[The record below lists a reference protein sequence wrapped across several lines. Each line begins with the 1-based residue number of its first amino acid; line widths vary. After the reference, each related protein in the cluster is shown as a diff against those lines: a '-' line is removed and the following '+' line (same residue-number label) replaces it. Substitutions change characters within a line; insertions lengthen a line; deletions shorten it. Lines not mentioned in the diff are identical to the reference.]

1 MKKTAIITLAVIL
14 AATLVA
20 GAIVYFRPH
29 SLTDRIAE
37 NGSLCVTCTTIG
49 VQDGAAHNGTRTWE
63 NITVTKDIRDLLD
76 EHPFRRSLPFS
87 DSGMTPREKLLVISV
102 YEGGAPVDS
111 VILSDSGELSAGG
124 ANYTMAGADGF
135 IGELVKLLET
145 TD

>member
-1 MKKTAIITLAVIL
+1 MKKTAIITMAILL
-14 AATLVA
+14 AAILVA
-20 GAIVYFRPH
+20 GAIVYFWPH
-29 SLTDRIAE
+29 SLTDKIAE
-37 NGSLCVTCTTIG
+37 NGSLCVTCTALGT
-49 VQDGAAHNGTRTWE
+49 QDSAAHNDTRIWE

-102 YEGGAPVDS
+102 YEGGALVDS
-111 VILSDSGELSAGG
+111 VILSDSGEMSAGG
-124 ANYTMAGADGF
+124 AKYIMSGADAF

>member
-1 MKKTAIITLAVIL
+1 MKKKAIITMAVLL

-37 NGSLCVTCTTIG
+37 DGSLFVTCTTIG

-111 VILSDSGELSAGG
+111 VILSDSGEMSSGG
-124 ANYTMAGADGF
+124 AKYIMSGADGF